1 MSGAYDVGLT
11 TNASFPGVSRGQSN
25 SILQWQPQRFRENRQ
40 ATSTT
45 PRAAPR
51 LRRSSVPMHT
61 SEMAAR
67 QL

>member
-1 MSGAYDVGLT
+1 MSGAHDVGLT
-11 TNASFPGVSRGQSN
+11 TNAPFPRVSPGQSN
-25 SILQWQPQRFRENRQ
+25 PLLQWQPQRLRGNGQ
-40 ATSTT
+40 AISTT

-51 LRRSSVPMHT
+51 LRRSSVPMQT